1 MLVLAKPKLVA
12 YLLASDFPSEN
23 PRTQTRNFPYT
34 KRWHSFMK
42 IRTIILTLGILIG
55 LISCAKKNY
64 VVCGLGSDMNLITL
78 ESKIIELKRIGIADT
93 TLASISGKIY
103 AKSINKNDTLT
114 DNFAFTNIWVRDLKT
129 DSLIGT
135 TSDSKGEFQFTIPA
149 SEYDLQVQFIGFNN
163 LKVKNVKVGT
173 GDIISFSAILGQ
185 GNGTT
190 EYKWNQ
196 AEFYNNTNK

>member
-1 MLVLAKPKLVA
+1 
-12 YLLASDFPSEN
+12 
-23 PRTQTRNFPYT
+23 
-34 KRWHSFMK
+34 MK

-64 VVCGLGSDMNLITL
+64 VVCGLGSDMNLTKL
-78 ESKIIELKRIGIADT
+78 DSKIIELKRIGIADT

-103 AKSINKNDTLT
+103 AKSINKNDTLIA
-114 DNFAFTNIWVRDLKT
+114 NFAYTNIWVRDVKT

-173 GDIISFSAILGQ
+173 GDIINFSAILGQ
-185 GNGTT
+185 GDGTT
-190 EYKWNQ
+190 EYKWNP
-196 AEFYNNTNK
+196 AEFYKNTDE

>member
-1 MLVLAKPKLVA
+1 M
-12 YLLASDFPSEN
+12 
-23 PRTQTRNFPYT
+23 TT
-34 KRWHSFMK
+34 
-42 IRTIILTLGILIG
+42 GILIG
-55 LISCAKKNY
+55 LISCSKKIY
-64 VVCGLGSDMNLITL
+64 SCGLEPVLNIVSIDSEILN
-78 ESKIIELKRIGIADT
+78 LKRIGIADT

-103 AKSINKNDTLT
+103 AKSINEKDTLT

-135 TSDSKGEFQFTIPA
+135 TSDSKGEFQFTMPA

-173 GDIISFSAILGQ
+173 GEIISFSAILGQ
-185 GNGTT
+185 GDGTT

-196 AEFYNNTNK
+196 VEFYNNTNK

>member
-1 MLVLAKPKLVA
+1 
-12 YLLASDFPSEN
+12 
-23 PRTQTRNFPYT
+23 
-34 KRWHSFMK
+34 MK
-42 IRTIILTLGILIG
+42 IRTFILTLGILIG
-55 LISCAKKNY
+55 FISCAKKNY

-78 ESKIIELKRIGIADT
+78 DSKILELKRIGIADT
-93 TLASISGKIY
+93 ILASISGKIY

-114 DNFAFTNIWVRDLKT
+114 DSFAFTNIWVRDLKT

-135 TSDSKGEFQFTIPA
+135 TSDYKGEFQFTIPA

-185 GNGTT
+185 GDGIT